1 MDGDSRNRKFVGSM
15 IPKITKNTNTKK
27 FEIDFSLLRED
38 PLFGDY
44 RKNNIPKRL
53 VPIKGKPKSFLLL
66 KTLQLR
72 NEKEYFNA
80 LNCRLDDKDRESA
93 DAFRSTR

>member
-1 MDGDSRNRKFVGSM
+1 ML
-15 IPKITKNTNTKK
+15 PQITKNTNTKK

-53 VPIKGKPKSFLLL
+53 TPIDGKPFTLADIGIVTSTKRRGSAMDTYDAPKPKELAPEEPKSA
-66 KTLQLR
+66 KIEAAAQPLQQ
-72 NEKEYFNA
+72 
-80 LNCRLDDKDRESA
+80 
-93 DAFRSTR
+93 

>member
-1 MDGDSRNRKFVGSM
+1 ML
-15 IPKITKNTNTKK
+15 PKLTKNTNTKK

-53 VPIKGKPKSFLLL
+53 VPIDGKPF
-66 KTLQLR
+66 TL
-72 NEKEYFNA
+72 
-80 LNCRLDDKDRESA
+80 A
-93 DAFRSTR
+93 DIGIGLGAA